1 MKMAR
6 VVRKKRKLRIQGF
19 ATLFFMIS
27 VCLYLGAMF
36 GLKSYNIT
44 LQSQSQ
50 ELSAQRAQLEEAV
63 KSAELDVKTLQN
75 KDRIT
80 AIAEEDGITSNQGQ
94 ATVLPE

>member
-6 VVRKKRKLRIQGF
+6 VVRRKRKLRIQGF

-27 VCLYLGAMF
+27 ICLYLGAMF

-50 ELSAQRAQLEEAV
+50 ELSAQRAQL
-63 KSAELDVKTLQN
+63 
-75 KDRIT
+75 
-80 AIAEEDGITSNQGQ
+80 IAEEDGITSNQGQ